1 MSGENSVFSSNH
13 GWVEADRL
21 QQVISMQ
28 TDPGLIYIPDGTRTE
43 NIIVTQHN
51 LTLIGASKEK
61 SVIEGK
67 EGQPPITILAPNVKI
82 VNLAV
87 RTEYDVPAISF
98 THGPGTQAVLQNVNV
113 LESGSHGVF
122 RDNNYRSGANT
133 IIDCEFHDIGKH
145 AIYAPTGSGS
155 QNLIYGNK
163 GEGIDGDFIQW
174 GVDSSMLFNNE
185 CKEAPVRLTS
195 NSRQNLVG
203 KNMETELID
212 EGTNNVVI

>member
-1 MSGENSVFSSNH
+1 MSEDNTVFSSNH

-28 TDPGLIYIPDGTRTE
+28 TDHGLIYIPDGTWTE

-51 LTLIGASKEK
+51 LTLIGAGKEE

-67 EGQPPITILAPNVKI
+67 EGQPPITILAPNVKV

-98 THGPGTQAVLQNVNV
+98 THGPGTQAVLQNVKV

-122 RDNNYRSGANT
+122 RDNNYHSGVNA
-133 IIDCEFHDIGKH
+133 IIGCEFHDVGKH
-145 AIYAPTGSGS
+145 AIYAPDGSGS
-155 QNLIYGNK
+155 GNLIYGN
-163 GEGIDGDFIQW
+163 EGKDIGGDFIQW
-174 GVDSSMLFNNE
+174 GVDSSVLFGNE
-185 CKEAPVRLTS
+185 CKEAPIHLTS
-195 NSRQNLVG
+195 NSRRNLVG
-203 KNMETELID
+203 RNMETELID